1 MTSQD
6 GGSYSFFGSSRKR
19 KWTKW
24 QMFII
29 QECPQFSSYF
39 GDFQLKRK
47 TFYRYLL
54 TISAKSTVLSAN
66 KEHVW

>member
-1 MTSQD
+1 
-6 GGSYSFFGSSRKR
+6 
-19 KWTKW
+19 
-24 QMFII
+24 MFII

-66 KEHVW
+66 KEHV